1 MLFRQGSDEEMGR
14 GRIECVF
21 EIAEGQSDRGDG
33 REPTEDTSTRDREFR
48 GHDRIGAKVNQ
59 RHCGPHSSLGGM
71 IAA

>member
-33 REPTEDTSTRDREFR
+33 PKRTEDTSRAAES
-48 GHDRIGAKVNQ
+48 VE
-59 RHCGPHSSLGGM
+59 GM
-71 IAA
+71 IGLGRK